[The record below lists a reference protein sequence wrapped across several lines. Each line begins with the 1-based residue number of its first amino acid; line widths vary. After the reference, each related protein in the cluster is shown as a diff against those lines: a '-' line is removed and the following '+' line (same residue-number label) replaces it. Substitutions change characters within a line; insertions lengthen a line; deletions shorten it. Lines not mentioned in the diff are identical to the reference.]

1 MSQWDDLSMREK
13 AAMMRVAVRNRMFDI
28 DQIKEAYNNQNRQVS
43 NSEVINPNQY
53 TPSVNLN
60 VNPALDYVGNALES
74 ISGYEYEGNPLNK
87 LGIDMS
93 FDLGTTGSS
102 MYPNGV
108 RFVKKFGEGG
118 NKKQSNLQDIAYA
131 IMAGQGNESSSSGT
145 GRSWSDIISS
155 FFNRTDI
162 VKERG
167 KIPNNLSSLYI
178 YGNDLGQYK
187 EKPEWRN
194 VGVEYDDYIEK
205 SGRDPNNI
213 KTYEGNIVQFDG
225 GKYGNNEESVT
236 LPDIITNDQVIQYI
250 NNGNNKTFG
259 RYKYVEDGLYGDDV
273 GGYLTRV
280 SNVNGTPMAVHSDI
294 WDFDKD
300 YTKNYEGVPDWQV
313 KALNKVGNPFILKQL
328 TPIIYEDADTWYPKN
343 ELEQHMVDSLGILPE
358 VVVTAKA
365 KKKSNGGPINK
376 FYDGG
381 YVDPTMYGMPD
392 QFTPPIT
399 YEDYV
404 DPKTPGQLVGK
415 TALQL
420 LDFTGVS
427 SYPDVINSYEEFK
440 KDPGFVNGLLLGLN
454 ALSAIPLIGKVG
466 KTGDLVN
473 NVASAIKPA
482 VKQTVKATRA
492 AKGQSTSGKAFNK
505 AVKKAVKKETEK
517 ALHDNSLIHQGVLNV
532 NSTIDTLPE
541 LFWFTRKGAEMT
553 QDLTTKY
560 LTQPIFN
567 NWLPQTA
574 KSYRTT
580 NAAID
585 YLNFSRNLGAFA
597 DYYNYYYKD
606 NKDIKNN
613 KNNKETK

>member
-13 AAMMRVAVRNRMFDI
+13 AAMMRVAVKNKMFDI
-28 DQIKEAYNNQNRQVS
+28 DQIKEAYNSQNKQVS

-93 FDLGTTGSS
+93 LDLGTTGSR
-102 MYPNGV
+102 MYPNGI

-118 NKKQSNLQDIAYA
+118 NYTA
-131 IMAGQGNESSSSGT
+131 
-145 GRSWSDIISS
+145 
-155 FFNRTDI
+155 
-162 VKERG
+162 
-167 KIPNNLSSLYI
+167 
-178 YGNDLGQYK
+178 
-187 EKPEWRN
+187 
-194 VGVEYDDYIEK
+194 
-205 SGRDPNNI
+205 
-213 KTYEGNIVQFDG
+213 GNI
-225 GKYGNNEESVT
+225 N
-236 LPDIITNDQVIQYI
+236 
-250 NNGNNKTFG
+250 
-259 RYKYVEDGLYGDDV
+259 
-273 GGYLTRV
+273 
-280 SNVNGTPMAVHSDI
+280 
-294 WDFDKD
+294 
-300 YTKNYEGVPDWQV
+300 
-313 KALNKVGNPFILKQL
+313 
-328 TPIIYEDADTWYPKN
+328 
-343 ELEQHMVDSLGILPE
+343 
-358 VVVTAKA
+358 
-365 KKKSNGGPINK
+365 NK

-440 KDPGFVNGLLLGLN
+440 KDPGFVNGLILGLN

-466 KTGDLVN
+466 KTSDLVN

-517 ALHDNSLIHQGVLNV
+517 ALQDNSLIHQGVLNV

-541 LFWFTRKGAEMT
+541 LFWFTRKGAEKT

-613 KNNKETK
+613 KETK